1 MCLTGAY
8 GISYVCAEFAKNI
21 LLLSKGITPSAKIAQ
36 ASNVQSLNENF
47 SCNSQSAER
56 IHSTCVNCS
65 DLELNMDDFHNNKES
80 ITFHQWIRVDNK
92 IQKSE
97 IELPC
102 DEICQKFNND
112 LKLLK
117 NTFMSNVNNMRAII
131 SLKKNLVKTRFY
143 CMLIIVKTIA
153 TFSKVKCS
161 ALTLVTI
168 PFLFSQ
174 LVVISV
180 KNVTLSMK
188 ISQ

>member
-1 MCLTGAY
+1 MYSTG
-8 GISYVCAEFAKNI
+8 
-21 LLLSKGITPSAKIAQ
+21 
-36 ASNVQSLNENF
+36 
-47 SCNSQSAER
+47 
-56 IHSTCVNCS
+56 VNCS

-117 NTFMSNVNNMRAII
+117 KHIYAKRQQHACYNK
-131 SLKKNLVKTRFY
+131 LKEELGKTRFY
-143 CMLIIVKTIA
+143 CLLIIEKTIA
-153 TFSKVKCS
+153 TLSKVIRS

-168 PFLFSQ
+168 LLDFHIL
-174 LVVISV
+174 L
-180 KNVTLSMK
+180 LSP
-188 ISQ
+188 